1 MKSDFDLLR
10 SNDNHSYES
19 DHSGNKHVLKIYGP
33 DNLLIAK
40 KVIIK
45 KSIRFFGCKS
55 YKKYL
60 N

>member
-1 MKSDFDLLR
+1 MKSEFDLLR
-10 SNDNHSYES
+10 LNDKHSYES
-19 DHSGNKHVLKIYGP
+19 DQSGNKRVLKIYGP
-33 DNLLIAK
+33 DDLLIAK

-45 KSIRFFGCKS
+45 KSTRFFGCKN